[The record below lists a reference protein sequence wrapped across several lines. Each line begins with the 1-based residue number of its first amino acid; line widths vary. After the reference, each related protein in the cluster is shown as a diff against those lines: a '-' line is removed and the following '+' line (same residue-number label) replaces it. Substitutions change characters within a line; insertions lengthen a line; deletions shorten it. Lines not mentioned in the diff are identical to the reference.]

1 MKRIYPLMLVL
12 FTNILGAGV
21 ILPILPLYAE
31 GSFQGTVTQVTLLA
45 SAYFGAQFVA
55 APWLGTLSDRYGRRP
70 VLLVSQMGTVLAFL
84 IFIFAG
90 ELGQAVEGLGL
101 NLPLTGGMLMLFVGR
116 ILDGI
121 TGGNITAAQA
131 YVADVTD
138 DEGRARGLGLL
149 QAAIGA
155 GFVFGPA
162 MGGILA
168 AYSPTMPFIGATI
181 ATVATLV
188 LTYFTL
194 DESLP
199 ADERSGTKSSSR
211 ENALPARLLLRHRA
225 FVLMLLIGFIA
236 SLAFSTLPAI
246 FSLFA
251 DHVLFADGFEAN
263 RVQLFVGLMMGFL
276 GLMQVVTQ
284 LLWVGPLVKRFGQRL
299 LLVIGD
305 VALSVTFFALAAA
318 SNPILVTGILGLF
331 AFGVGA
337 SEPTMQALVSRLGT
351 RRTSGYLLGLYQS
364 ARSLALIFGPIL
376 AGWAYSAIS
385 PRSVFF
391 SGGVLMAIAL
401 IFSLVLLRLD
411 IQPIHERG

>member
-1 MKRIYPLMLVL
+1 MKKIYPLMLIL

-21 ILPILPLYAE
+21 IFPILPLYAE
-31 GSFQGTVTQVTLLA
+31 GSFGGSVTQITLLA
-45 SAYFGAQFVA
+45 SAFFGAQFVA
-55 APWLGTLSDRYGRRP
+55 APWLGKLSDRYGRRP
-70 VLLVSQMGTVLAFL
+70 VLLVSQVGTVLAFV

-90 ELGQAVEGLGL
+90 ELGAAVDGLGL
-101 NLPLTGGMLMLFVGR
+101 SLPLTGGMLMLFAGR

-138 DEGRARGLGLL
+138 EEERARGLGLL
-149 QAAIGA
+149 QAATGA

-162 MGGILA
+162 LGGILA
-168 AYSPTMPFIGATI
+168 AYGPRMPFIGATVI
-181 ATVATLV
+181 TTVTLL
-188 LTYFTL
+188 LTTFTL

-199 ADERSGTKSSSR
+199 PEERNKPGVR
-211 ENALPARLLLRHRA
+211 ERGLPASKLLAHRP

-236 SLAFSTLPAI
+236 SLAFASLPAT

-251 DHVLFADGFEAN
+251 DHVVFADAPQDG
-263 RVQLFVGLMMGFL
+263 RVQLYIGLMMAFL
-276 GLMQVVTQ
+276 GLMQVGTQ
-284 LLWVGPLVKRFGQRL
+284 LLWVRPLVKRFGQRRL
-299 LLVIGD
+299 LAFGD
-305 VALSVTFFALAAA
+305 VALSLTFFVLAAA
-318 SNPILVTGILGLF
+318 SSPLLVTAMLGLF
-331 AFGVGA
+331 AFGLGA

-376 AGWAYSAIS
+376 AGYAYEAIS

-391 SGGVLMAIAL
+391 AGGWLMVAALVFVLI
-401 IFSLVLLRLD
+401 LLRVE
-411 IQPIHERG
+411 IEPIRE